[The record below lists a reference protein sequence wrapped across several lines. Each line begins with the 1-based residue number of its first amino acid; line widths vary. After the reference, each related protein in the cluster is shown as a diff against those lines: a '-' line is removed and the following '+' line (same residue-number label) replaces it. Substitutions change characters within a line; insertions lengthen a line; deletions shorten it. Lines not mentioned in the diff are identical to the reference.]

1 MYFTLLFQSF
11 IEKGN
16 DLLEEASILAQSGD
30 FEDATGYKELART
43 LKKHLQDFTHRL
55 EATRERIESTTKC
68 YHLLD
73 KVCNITDGDL
83 KQK

>member
-30 FEDATGYKELART
+30 F
-43 LKKHLQDFTHRL
+43 
-55 EATRERIESTTKC
+55 
-68 YHLLD
+68 
-73 KVCNITDGDL
+73 
-83 KQK
+83 